1 MIWFVNNFTKK
12 FLTRF
17 LASSTEFVNI
27 SKDQAVVVVCVG
39 INKRHNSLLNAFNS
53 NGEVVW

>member
-1 MIWFVNNFTKK
+1 MIWFVNNFTKT

-17 LASSTEFVNI
+17 LATSTEFVNT

-39 INKRHNSLLNAFNS
+39 INKRHNSPLNAFNS
-53 NGEVVW
+53 IGEYN